1 MAESTVLKKRR
12 DDNIIQ
18 NEYETNKHTNLSNVS
33 MMLEKNVN
41 TISTINCKFIEFLY
55 ESGIKLN
62 SDASYILCKY

>member
-18 NEYETNKHTNLSNVS
+18 NEYETTNLSNVS

-41 TISTINCKFIEFLY
+41 TISSINCKFIEFLY

-62 SDASYILCKY
+62 SDASHILCKY